1 MLNMGKKQFAKNSAN
16 VRHFRLV
23 SRSAA
28 DPNADDPDATPLVLE
43 PFVPHGMAK
52 RTGLSEQELLT
63 IPDSLQE
70 TLGPAVFGLGER
82 VEPDERDVAHG
93 AHELTEEDLEGDCYF
108 PKDGYNYEQHLKNVS
123 GTGKKGGVVGVILEA
138 PAIPGVGKPAAEIK
152 KQVAATNEESE
163 VLRALDNDEEYEE
176 FDDGDLDNMLPGGL
190 ADEDVM
196 LWGPTALEARD
207 MPDLSMF
214 RNLAFGGAVGA
225 GDEDSDDEVVEL
237 GGYQQGGATSSEARP
252 GNAEFDEF
260 LHDEYADDEIGGMD
274 EQEIEG
280 HLDLNDCEGILD
292 EYLEGKQEEREEL
305 VSLLEPQ
312 RGLRDDD
319 KRVIEETKAIIARH
333 YSEIPEESEDESTDA
348 ESEEDE
354 SRFWDCETVLSTLS
368 NVSNRPGKINK
379 IKVLGDKPPKQLKAV
394 NEEEEASEDEG
405 EVVEIPEAIT
415 VRPKG
420 ETKDEKKARKASV
433 KEMRRV
439 CRQMKKESKD
449 TYKKEAAKL
458 TSTQGGA
465 DIKQKQR
472 CLKL

>member
-1 MLNMGKKQFAKNSAN
+1 MGKKQFAKNATN

-52 RTGLSEQELLT
+52 RTGMSEQELMT
-63 IPDSLQE
+63 IPDSLTE
-70 TLGPAVFGLGER
+70 TVGPAVFGLGER
-82 VEPDERDVAHG
+82 VDPGERG
-93 AHELTEEDLEGDCYF
+93 AYAGEELTEEDLDGDCYF

-123 GTGKKGGVVGVILEA
+123 GAGKKGGVVGVVLEA
-138 PAIPGVGKPAAEIK
+138 PAIPGVSKAPAEIK
-152 KQVAATNEESE
+152 KQEAVTTEENEIM
-163 VLRALDNDEEYEE
+163 RALDNDEEYDELA
-176 FDDGDLDNMLPGGL
+176 DGDLETILPGGL
-190 ADEDVM
+190 ANEDVM

-207 MPDLSMF
+207 MPDLAMF
-214 RNLAFGGAVGA
+214 KHLAFGGRGGVGE
-225 GDEDSDDEVVEL
+225 GGEDSDDEVLEL
-237 GGYQQGGATSSEARP
+237 GSYQVGGAASSEARA
-252 GNAEFDEF
+252 GNAEFEEF
-260 LHDEYADDEIGGMD
+260 LQDEYADDEIGGME

-280 HLDLNDCEGILD
+280 HMDLNDCEGILD
-292 EYLEGKQEEREEL
+292 EYLEGKQEEKEEL
-305 VSLLEPQ
+305 LSLYEPQ

-319 KRVIEETKAIIARH
+319 TRVIEETKAIIAAH
-333 YSEIPEESEDESTDA
+333 YSEIPEESEDETTDA

-379 IKVLGDKPPKQLKAV
+379 IKVLGDKPPKPLKAV
-394 NEEEEASEDEG
+394 NEDEEASDDEEG
-405 EVVEIPEAIT
+405 EIVEIPEAIT

-420 ETKDEKKARKASV
+420 ESKEEKKARKASV
-433 KEMRRV
+433 KEMRKV

-458 TSTQGGA
+458 TGKQGGA